1 MFLCYQ
7 VCVCVVPH
15 ISTPSS
21 NKQRRAKS
29 PLSSTWKEKSAPRA
43 RHEKKP
49 IQNRPVHKSLA
60 HVDRGR
66 RLLGAEQQR
75 SRQTDRQADRRH
87 AHPDCLWWKAP
98 LWWGARHTETKA
110 CKPRNNALPR
120 PTVTERK
127 HNNLTERKA
136 YCICTLFNELLP
148 ISALFAQSE
157 SQAGARVKLHPLLT
171 IFKVCCLQEI
181 WLLRQR
187 YMKSVQGLQSYVR
200 IISRIT
206 PSSGDKWDS
215 FF

>member
-1 MFLCYQ
+1 MLSDA
-7 VCVCVVPH
+7 CVVTH

-87 AHPDCLWWKAP
+87 AHPDSLWWKAP
-98 LWWGARHTETKA
+98 FWWGARHTETKA
-110 CKPRNNALPR
+110 CKPWNNTLPCL
-120 PTVTERK
+120 TVTQRK
-127 HNNLTERKA
+127 QQQPKGRHTV
-136 YCICTLFNELLP
+136 
-148 ISALFAQSE
+148 SAPFSMSFFQFQLSSLGLNCRQVHVLS
-157 SQAGARVKLHPLLT
+157 
-171 IFKVCCLQEI
+171 CLQEI
-181 WLLRQR
+181 WLLR
-187 YMKSVQGLQSYVR
+187 
-200 IISRIT
+200 
-206 PSSGDKWDS
+206 
-215 FF
+215 